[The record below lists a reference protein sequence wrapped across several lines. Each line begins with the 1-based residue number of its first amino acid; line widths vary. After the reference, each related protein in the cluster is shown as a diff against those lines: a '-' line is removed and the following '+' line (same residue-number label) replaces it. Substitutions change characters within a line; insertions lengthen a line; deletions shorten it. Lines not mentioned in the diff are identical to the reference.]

1 MQFIFFDAADNRLFV
16 RDDAETATW
25 SVKGMQLT
33 AEFPF
38 VKEKEIARGMR
49 VGFLDDD
56 GIFQPF
62 EVRKVKTYEPDHY
75 QELTAEHIAIAEL
88 TDEFYQGSD
97 ATDETASAAL
107 GTILTGTIWQVGNVT
122 ASNLSSADLDKGTVW
137 QNIRNIEANWNVWI
151 TPRVTFSNTGI
162 TGRYLDIAP
171 AEGAWRGVTLSVNG
185 NADEM
190 GVTVDDSETYTA
202 AYGMGGA
209 VGDDSEPLDFSAAVW
224 TETAE
229 HPAKPEGQKYVED
242 PAAKALYGR
251 NGRNRFT
258 YYQNADIKEAEL
270 LLQKTWDY
278 LQTVNKPKV
287 TIECIVRDLKRMG
300 YAGEGIRRHDL
311 VQVRIEPV
319 GQIVVLTVDDL
330 EVDLLDPTATRPTIG
345 RYIPNIVYI
354 NRETMKYASGGGGG
368 GQTEAQYEKH
378 VFEQEIYR
386 TERSLELEAYERQ
399 LVDGELSDELTE
411 ASAKISISAGNISSI
426 CAGVGATLDAQGHVV
441 VDPTTGLPVFNTDNP
456 GNMYSQIKQT
466 ESGISTLVS
475 GVSAGVFNDH
485 TAYAKD
491 TYVMHNNKL
500 YRFTAAHASGPW
512 TGVDVVEVTGLFSRI
527 DQESDRI
534 SLVVTGTGANA
545 QINRAGIVLAINGG
559 TGHSTAVIEADQID
573 INGIVTALAA
583 KNISVLDLSAEAI
596 NADSIDVGAGGFTV
610 DNQGSINGGDATL
623 TDVTCDN
630 LTVGSED
637 INVADVQPNG
647 NTLIITYVD
656 GTTATFSRASASRT
670 VRTLTQSGGTV
681 NIGSRVYTVDADI
694 VYSDN
699 DTGSSTIAI
708 PLTVGNYDSS
718 GRSYPLTV
726 AGISG
731 ISVSASDAW
740 QAGYDD
746 GEQDMLDMYDVVSVT
761 PGTVSKVGTASIS
774 VPLSIEIGDDL
785 SGNTKTVSRTVTPS
799 VSSLLEARTGT
810 NKITGNGTYT
820 PSSGKLGFSTVVVD
834 VDAGYTTPN
843 YQCASNLTFKAGS
856 ASLTTQPTHMYALVQ
871 GRYEDM
877 GSGYWYM
884 RNTYMQVKTMYT

>member
-107 GTILTGTIWQVGNVT
+107 GTILTGTVWQVGNVT

-137 QNIRNIEANWNVWI
+137 QNVRNIEANWNVWI
-151 TPRVTFSNTGI
+151 TPRVTFSDTGI

-171 AEGAWRGVTLSVNG
+171 AEGVWRGVTLSVNG

-209 VGDDSEPLDFSAAVW
+209 VGDDSEPLDFSTAVW

-319 GQIVVLTVDDL
+319 GQIVVLMVDDL

-354 NRETMKYASGGGGG
+354 NRETMKYASGGAGG
-368 GQTEAQYEKH
+368 GQTETQYEKH

-399 LVDGELSDELTE
+399 LVDGELSDDLTE

-426 CAGVGATLDAQGHVV
+426 CAGVGATLDAQGHIV

-456 GNMYSQIKQT
+456 ANMYSQIKQT

-545 QINRAGIVLAINGG
+545 QINRAGIVLSINGG
-559 TGHSTAVIEADQID
+559 TGHSQAVIEADAID

-583 KNISVLDLSAEAI
+583 KSIEVLTLTANDATI
-596 NADSIDVGAGGFTV
+596 
-610 DNQGSINGGDATL
+610 GDATIDVYGNIAALSVTASSFPVTNGGNLVNSHIGVTATESNGQVTL
-623 TDVTCDN
+623 TFAKADGGTPD
-630 LTVGSED
+630 TV
-637 INVADVQPNG
+637 
-647 NTLIITYVD
+647 
-656 GTTATFSRASASRT
+656 TFSRASASRT

-681 NIGSRVYTVDADI
+681 NVGSRVYTVDADI

-699 DTGSSTIAI
+699 GTGSSTIQI
-708 PLTVGNYDSS
+708 PLSIGNYDST
-718 GRSYPLTV
+718 GKSYPLTV

-761 PGTVSKVGTASIS
+761 PGTVSKVGTASVSI
-774 VPLSIEIGDDL
+774 PLSIEIGDDL

-810 NKITGNGTYT
+810 NKITSNGTYT

-856 ASLTTQPTHMYALVQ
+856 AALTTQPTHMYALVQ
-871 GRYEDM
+871 GNYEDM

>member
-107 GTILTGTIWQVGNVT
+107 GTILTGTVWQVGNVT

-137 QNIRNIEANWNVWI
+137 QNVRNIEANWNVWI
-151 TPRVTFSNTGI
+151 TPRVTFSDTGI

-171 AEGAWRGVTLSVNG
+171 AEGVWRGVTLSVNG

-209 VGDDSEPLDFSAAVW
+209 VGDDSEPLDFSTAVW

-319 GQIVVLTVDDL
+319 GQIVVLMVDDL

-354 NRETMKYASGGGGG
+354 NRETMKYASGGAGG
-368 GQTEAQYEKH
+368 GQTETQYEKH

-399 LVDGELSDELTE
+399 LVDGELSDDLTE

-456 GNMYSQIKQT
+456 ANMYSQIKQT

-545 QINRAGIVLAINGG
+545 QINRAGIVLSINGG
-559 TGHSTAVIEADQID
+559 TGHSQAVIEADAID

-583 KNISVLDLSAEAI
+583 KSIEVLTLTANDATI
-596 NADSIDVGAGGFTV
+596 
-610 DNQGSINGGDATL
+610 GDATIDVYGNIAALSVTASSFPVTNGGNLVNSHIGVTATESNGQVTL
-623 TDVTCDN
+623 TFAKADGGTPD
-630 LTVGSED
+630 TV
-637 INVADVQPNG
+637 
-647 NTLIITYVD
+647 
-656 GTTATFSRASASRT
+656 TFSRASASRT

-681 NIGSRVYTVDADI
+681 NVGSRVYTVDADI

-699 DTGSSTIAI
+699 GTGSSTIQI
-708 PLTVGNYDSS
+708 PLSIGNYDST
-718 GRSYPLTV
+718 GKSYPLTV

-761 PGTVSKVGTASIS
+761 PGTVSKVGTASVSI
-774 VPLSIEIGDDL
+774 PLSIEIGDDL

-810 NKITGNGTYT
+810 NKITSNGTYT

-856 ASLTTQPTHMYALVQ
+856 AALTTQPTHMYALVQ
-871 GRYEDM
+871 GNYEDM

>member
-1 MQFIFFDAADNRLFV
+1 MMQFIFFDAADNRLFV

-107 GTILTGTIWQVGNVT
+107 GTILTGTVWQVGNVT

-137 QNIRNIEANWNVWI
+137 QNVRNIEANWNVWI
-151 TPRVTFSNTGI
+151 TPRVTFSDTGI

-171 AEGAWRGVTLSVNG
+171 AEGVWRGVTLSVNG

-209 VGDDSEPLDFSAAVW
+209 VGDDSEPLDFSTAVW

-354 NRETMKYASGGGGG
+354 NRETMKYASGGAGG
-368 GQTEAQYEKH
+368 GQTETQYEKH

-456 GNMYSQIKQT
+456 ANMYSQIKQT

-545 QINRAGIVLAINGG
+545 QINRAGIVLSINGG
-559 TGHSTAVIEADQID
+559 TGHSQAVIEADAID

-583 KNISVLDLSAEAI
+583 KSIEVLTLTANDATI
-596 NADSIDVGAGGFTV
+596 
-610 DNQGSINGGDATL
+610 GDATIDVYGNIAALSVTASSFPVTNGGNLVNSHIGVTATESNGQVTL
-623 TDVTCDN
+623 TFAKADGGTPD
-630 LTVGSED
+630 TV
-637 INVADVQPNG
+637 
-647 NTLIITYVD
+647 
-656 GTTATFSRASASRT
+656 TFSRASASRT

-681 NIGSRVYTVDADI
+681 NVGSRVYTVDADI

-699 DTGSSTIAI
+699 GTGSSTIQI
-708 PLTVGNYDSS
+708 PLSIGNYDST
-718 GRSYPLTV
+718 GKSYPLTV

-761 PGTVSKVGTASIS
+761 PGTVSKVGTASVSI
-774 VPLSIEIGDDL
+774 PLSIEIGDDL

-810 NKITGNGTYT
+810 NKITSNGTYT

-856 ASLTTQPTHMYALVQ
+856 AALTTQPTHMYALVQ
-871 GRYEDM
+871 GNYEDM

>member
-38 VKEKEIARGMR
+38 VKEKEITRGMR

-151 TPRVTFSNTGI
+151 TPRVTFSGTGI

-354 NRETMKYASGGGGG
+354 NRETMKYASGGSGG
-368 GQTEAQYEKH
+368 GQTETQYEKH

-441 VDPTTGLPVFNTDNP
+441 VDSTTGLPVFNTDNP
-456 GNMYSQIKQT
+456 ANMYSQIKQT

-583 KNISVLDLSAEAI
+583 KSIEVLTLTANDATI
-596 NADSIDVGAGGFTV
+596 
-610 DNQGSINGGDATL
+610 GDATI
-623 TDVTCDN
+623 DV
-630 LTVGSED
+630 
-637 INVADVQPNG
+637 NG
-647 NTLIITYVD
+647 NISALSVTASSFPVTNGGNLVNSHIGVTKTESNGQVTLTFAKAD
-656 GTTATFSRASASRT
+656 GGTPDTVTFSRASASRT

-681 NIGSRVYTVDADI
+681 NVGSRVYTVDADI

-699 DTGSSTIAI
+699 DTGSSTIQI
-708 PLTVGNYDSS
+708 PLTIGNYDST
-718 GRSYPLTV
+718 GKSYPLTV

-856 ASLTTQPTHMYALVQ
+856 AALTTQPTHMYALVQ

>member
-171 AEGAWRGVTLSVNG
+171 AEGVWRGVTLSVNG
-185 NADEM
+185 NADEV

-224 TETAE
+224 TQTAE

-354 NRETMKYASGGGGG
+354 NRETMKYASGGSGG
-368 GQTEAQYEKH
+368 GQTETQYEKH

-456 GNMYSQIKQT
+456 ANMYSQIKQT

-491 TYVMHNNKL
+491 TYVMHSNKL

-512 TGVDVVEVTGLFSRI
+512 TGADVVEVTGLFSRI

-583 KNISVLDLSAEAI
+583 KSIEVLTLTANDATI
-596 NADSIDVGAGGFTV
+596 
-610 DNQGSINGGDATL
+610 GDATIDVYGNIAALSVTASSFPVTNGGNLVNSHIGVTATESNGQVTL
-623 TDVTCDN
+623 TFAKADGGTPD
-630 LTVGSED
+630 TV
-637 INVADVQPNG
+637 
-647 NTLIITYVD
+647 
-656 GTTATFSRASASRT
+656 TFSRASASRT

-681 NIGSRVYTVDADI
+681 NVGSRVYTVDADI

-699 DTGSSTIAI
+699 GTGSSTIQI
-708 PLTVGNYDSS
+708 PLTIGNYDST
-718 GRSYPLTV
+718 GKSYPLTV

-761 PGTVSKVGTASIS
+761 PGTVSKVGTASVS

-810 NKITGNGTYT
+810 NKITSNGTYT
-820 PSSGKLGFSTVVVD
+820 PSSGNLGFSTVVVD

-856 ASLTTQPTHMYALVQ
+856 AALTTQPTHMYALVQ
-871 GRYEDM
+871 GNYEDM

>member
-107 GTILTGTIWQVGNVT
+107 GTILTGTVWQVGNVT

-137 QNIRNIEANWNVWI
+137 QNVRNIEANWNVWI
-151 TPRVTFSNTGI
+151 TPRVTFSDTGI

-171 AEGAWRGVTLSVNG
+171 AEGVWRGVTLSVNG

-209 VGDDSEPLDFSAAVW
+209 VGDDSEPLDFSTAVW

-354 NRETMKYASGGGGG
+354 NRETMKYASGGAGG
-368 GQTEAQYEKH
+368 GQTETQYEKH

-399 LVDGELSDELTE
+399 LVDGELSDDLTE

-456 GNMYSQIKQT
+456 ANMYSQIKQT

-545 QINRAGIVLAINGG
+545 QINRAGIVLSINGG
-559 TGHSTAVIEADQID
+559 TGHSQAVIEADAID

-583 KNISVLDLSAEAI
+583 KSIEVLTLTANDATI
-596 NADSIDVGAGGFTV
+596 
-610 DNQGSINGGDATL
+610 GDATIDVYGNIAALSVTASSFPVTNGGNLVNSHIGVTATESNGQVTL
-623 TDVTCDN
+623 TFAKADGGTPD
-630 LTVGSED
+630 TV
-637 INVADVQPNG
+637 
-647 NTLIITYVD
+647 
-656 GTTATFSRASASRT
+656 TFSRASASRT

-681 NIGSRVYTVDADI
+681 NVGSRVYTVDADI

-699 DTGSSTIAI
+699 GTGSSTIQI
-708 PLTVGNYDSS
+708 PLSIGNYDST
-718 GRSYPLTV
+718 GKSYPLTV

-761 PGTVSKVGTASIS
+761 PGTVSKVGTASVSI
-774 VPLSIEIGDDL
+774 PLSIEIGDDL

-810 NKITGNGTYT
+810 NKITSNGTYT

-856 ASLTTQPTHMYALVQ
+856 AALTTQPTHMYALVQ
-871 GRYEDM
+871 GNYEDM

>member
-107 GTILTGTIWQVGNVT
+107 GTILTGTVWQVGNVT

-137 QNIRNIEANWNVWI
+137 QNVRNIEANWNVWI
-151 TPRVTFSNTGI
+151 TPRVTFSDTGI

-171 AEGAWRGVTLSVNG
+171 AEGVWRGVTLSVNG

-209 VGDDSEPLDFSAAVW
+209 VGDDSEPLDFSTAVW

-319 GQIVVLTVDDL
+319 GQIVVLMVDDL

-354 NRETMKYASGGGGG
+354 NRETMKYASGGAGG
-368 GQTEAQYEKH
+368 GQTETQYEKH

-456 GNMYSQIKQT
+456 ANMYSQIKQT

-545 QINRAGIVLAINGG
+545 QINRAGIVLSINGG
-559 TGHSTAVIEADQID
+559 TGHSQAVIEADAID

-583 KNISVLDLSAEAI
+583 KSIEVLTLTANDATI
-596 NADSIDVGAGGFTV
+596 
-610 DNQGSINGGDATL
+610 GDATIDVYGNIAALSVTASSFPVTNGGNLVNSHIGVTATESNGQVTL
-623 TDVTCDN
+623 TFAKADGGTPD
-630 LTVGSED
+630 TV
-637 INVADVQPNG
+637 
-647 NTLIITYVD
+647 
-656 GTTATFSRASASRT
+656 TFSRASATRT

-681 NIGSRVYTVDADI
+681 NVGSRVYTVDADI

-699 DTGSSTIAI
+699 GTGSSTIQI
-708 PLTVGNYDSS
+708 PLSIGNYDST
-718 GRSYPLTV
+718 GKSYPLTV

-761 PGTVSKVGTASIS
+761 PGTVEKDSTASIS
-774 VPLSIEIGDDL
+774 VPLRIEIGDDL
-785 SGNTKTVSRTVTPS
+785 SHNTKIVSRTVTPS

-810 NKITGNGTYT
+810 NKITSNGTYT

-856 ASLTTQPTHMYALVQ
+856 AALTTQPTHMYALVQ
-871 GRYEDM
+871 GNYEDM

>member
-38 VKEKEIARGMR
+38 VKEKEITRGMR
-49 VGFLDDD
+49 VGFSDDD

-151 TPRVTFSNTGI
+151 TPRVTFSGTGI

-171 AEGAWRGVTLSVNG
+171 AEGVWRGVTLSVNG

-229 HPAKPEGQKYVED
+229 HPAKPDGQKYVED

-278 LQTVNKPKV
+278 LQTVNKPKI

-441 VDPTTGLPVFNTDNP
+441 VDQTTGLPVFNTDNP
-456 GNMYSQIKQT
+456 ANMYSQIKQT

-545 QINRAGIVLAINGG
+545 HVNRAGIVLAINGG

-583 KNISVLDLSAEAI
+583 KSIEVLTLTANDATI
-596 NADSIDVGAGGFTV
+596 
-610 DNQGSINGGDATL
+610 GDATIDVYGNIAALSVTASSFPVTNGGNLVNSHIGVTATESNGQVTL
-623 TDVTCDN
+623 TFTKADGSTPD
-630 LTVGSED
+630 TV
-637 INVADVQPNG
+637 
-647 NTLIITYVD
+647 
-656 GTTATFSRASASRT
+656 TFSRATASRS

-681 NIGSRVYTVDADI
+681 NVGSKVYTVDADI
-694 VYSDN
+694 VYTDGS
-699 DTGSSTIAI
+699 TGSSTIAI
-708 PLTVGNYDSS
+708 PFAVGSYDTSTGNY
-718 GRSYPLTV
+718 PITV

-731 ISVSASDAW
+731 LSVNAEDAYISGYESAKT
-740 QAGYDD
+740 
-746 GEQDMLDMYDVVSVT
+746 VVSINSITAGQV
-761 PGTVSKVGTASIS
+761 TASGSALTIP
-774 VPLSIEIGDDL
+774 VTVEIGDGYQTWSTA
-785 SGNTKTVSRTVTPS
+785 SGSATANAD
-799 VSSLLEARTGT
+799 SLLEARTGT
-810 NKITGNGTYT
+810 NKITSNGTYA
-820 PSSGKLGFSTVVVD
+820 PSSGKLGFSSVEVD
-834 VDAGYTTPN
+834 VAAGYTTPN

-856 ASLTTQPTHMYALVQ
+856 AALTTQPTHMYALVQ
-871 GRYEDM
+871 GNYEDM

>member
-151 TPRVTFSNTGI
+151 TPRVTFSDTGI

-171 AEGAWRGVTLSVNG
+171 AEGVWRGVTLSVNG

-224 TETAE
+224 TQTAE

-354 NRETMKYASGGGGG
+354 NRETMKYASGGSGG
-368 GQTEAQYEKH
+368 GQTETQYEKH

-456 GNMYSQIKQT
+456 ANMYSQIKQT

-491 TYVMHNNKL
+491 TYVMHSNKL

-512 TGVDVVEVTGLFSRI
+512 TGADVVEVTGLFSRI

-583 KNISVLDLSAEAI
+583 KSIEVLTLTANDATI
-596 NADSIDVGAGGFTV
+596 
-610 DNQGSINGGDATL
+610 GDATIDVYGNIAALSVTASSFPVTNGGNLVNSHIGVTATESNGQVTL
-623 TDVTCDN
+623 TFAKADGGTPD
-630 LTVGSED
+630 TV
-637 INVADVQPNG
+637 
-647 NTLIITYVD
+647 
-656 GTTATFSRASASRT
+656 TFSRASASRT

-681 NIGSRVYTVDADI
+681 NVGSRVYTVDADI

-699 DTGSSTIAI
+699 GTGSSTIQI
-708 PLTVGNYDSS
+708 PLTIGNYDST
-718 GRSYPLTV
+718 GKSYPLTV

-761 PGTVSKVGTASIS
+761 PGTVSKVGTASVS

-810 NKITGNGTYT
+810 NKITSNGTYT
-820 PSSGKLGFSTVVVD
+820 PSSGNLGFSTVVVD

-856 ASLTTQPTHMYALVQ
+856 AALTTQPTHMYALVQ
-871 GRYEDM
+871 GNYEDM